1 MARVRLVPVAL
12 LLALGSGCLRARGT
26 PEEPVVTA
34 LEIRGAHALSA
45 DAIRAKL
52 ATQPS
57 GRFAWDEAVRLD
69 PDALAVDRRRVV
81 AFYRTS
87 GYYDAQVKDVRL
99 EPDGAGRAKVI
110 IEVEE
115 GAPVRVTALETP
127 GLDDAPEARARL
139 GRLPLGVGDV
149 FTEAAYDAAK
159 ARLLAVLRNAGW
171 ANAEVTQQAD
181 VDPGRHGAE
190 VRYGVKPGRRF
201 RFGPVF
207 VAGTAAIPRDR
218 IRDQAL
224 VTVKP
229 GDWYSDDAM
238 ARAQARV
245 FDLGV
250 FGGVRVTRG
259 TPDPVRGIIPIVIAV
274 REAPFR
280 TIRAGPGVGIEANV
294 RWDVNAMAGW
304 TNRNFLGDVRRLQ
317 LDARAGYAW
326 LVTSPAKQGP
336 IGLAT
341 AEFSQPG
348 AIAREIDASARVEV
362 ERGLE
367 QAYDFWSERLRLSFP
382 LRVER
387 RWTLV
392 PSYNVEVYQL
402 SNVAQTFNP
411 LAPAERGPELQNCT
425 GNICL
430 LSYLEQRV
438 GWDGRNDPVN
448 TRHGV
453 YVLTAVQE
461 GFRLGTYGYRYLRIV
476 PEGRVFVPLGERF
489 VLAVRARVG
498 ALVPLR
504 QQGEPPIIAR
514 FMAGGPQSMRGYYTN
529 RLSPMILRSG
539 SWVPVGGNG
548 LADGSIELRFDIAG
562 PFGGAVFVDAGNVS
576 RPSGVPTAYRTA
588 LDPTE
593 LQWAAGL
600 GLRYRTPVGPV
611 RLDVGMQIPSN
622 WASGVAFPH
631 RFPTVP
637 SVENAGDP
645 ITDASG
651 AVIGTVPSFHREPW
665 LAVHFSLGEAF

>member
-87 GYYDAQVKDVRL
+87 GYYDARVKDVRL
-99 EPDGAGRAKVI
+99 EPAGAGRAKVI

-115 GAPVRVTALETP
+115 GAPVRVTALETL
-127 GLDDAPEARARL
+127 GLDDAPEAKARL

-181 VDPGRHGAE
+181 IDPGRHGAE

-224 VTVKP
+224 VAVKP

-250 FGGVRVTRG
+250 FGGVRVSRG

-336 IGLAT
+336 IGLAS

-348 AIAREIDASARVEV
+348 AIARQIDASARVEV

-425 GNICL
+425 GTICL

-588 LDPTE
+588 LDPTL

-611 RLDVGMQIPSN
+611 RLDVGMQIPTN
-622 WASGVAFPH
+622 WSSGVALSH

>member
-34 LEIRGAHALSA
+34 LEIRGVHALSA

-115 GAPVRVTALETP
+115 GAPVRVTAVETP
-127 GLDDAPEARARL
+127 GLDDAPEAKARL

-224 VTVKP
+224 VAVKP

-336 IGLAT
+336 IGLAS

-348 AIAREIDASARVEV
+348 AITRQIDASARVEV

-425 GNICL
+425 GTICL

-588 LDPTE
+588 LDPTL

-611 RLDVGMQIPSN
+611 RLDVGMQIPTN
-622 WASGVAFPH
+622 WSSGVALSH